1 MKKVLLFVACL
12 FLSSV
17 ISAQVKYEK
26 FESRK
31 LNTTRLLKI
40 KLPKD
45 YDPNSEVKHPV
56 IIVFDGDY
64 LFEPVVGQ
72 VSYQRYFDKMPES
85 IVIGIVQ
92 GYERFYDS
100 YFDEVTGLPIESGAR
115 FYQFVGEELL
125 PYIDEKYN
133 TSKFRVAIGHD
144 IMGNFINS
152 FLVSDQPLF
161 QAYIN
166 LSPDF
171 KGNMDENVA
180 KRIQHVKDDIFYYLA
195 TSDEDISSIRKTVKG
210 LDSQLQTSE
219 NKALTYYFDELKGD
233 SHYTLVTGALSKA
246 IDQIFDIYKPLDEKE
261 LREKVLTYE
270 GTLDEYVEKRYNRI
284 EDLFGIHKPITEDE
298 FEKIVKVADQREDL
312 ESLEKIGKLANKKM
326 PESSLGNYYLA
337 LHSERI
343 GKNKRAVKYYES
355 ALALNETAHIN
366 KDFIMAQVEK
376 LKFVAE
382 DSSEEVEETKE

>member
-1 MKKVLLFVACL
+1 MKKALTFVVCFFIFTAA
-12 FLSSV
+12 FS
-17 ISAQVKYEK
+17 QVKYEK

-31 LNTTRLLKI
+31 LNTTRQLKI
-40 KLPKD
+40 KLPKN

-64 LFEPVVGQ
+64 LFKPVVGQ
-72 VSYQRYFDKMPES
+72 VSYQTYFDEMPES
-85 IVIGIVQ
+85 IVVGIIQ

-125 PYIDEKYN
+125 PYLDANYN

-144 IMGNFINS
+144 VMGNFINS

-166 LSPDF
+166 LSPDL

-180 KRIQHVKDDIFYYLA
+180 NRVKYMKNDVFYYLA
-195 TSDEDISSIRKTVKG
+195 TSDEDIATIRKTVG
-210 LDSQLQTSE
+210 ILDSQLKTSE

-246 IDQIFDIYKPLDEKE
+246 MDQIFDIYKPLDEKE
-261 LREKVLTYE
+261 LKEKVLTYE
-270 GTLDEYVEKRYNRI
+270 GTLDEYVEKRYKRI

-298 FEKIVKVADQREDL
+298 FEKIVKVADQRKDL
-312 ESLEKIGKLANKKM
+312 ESLERIGKLANKKL
-326 PESSLGNYYLA
+326 PASSLGNYYLA
-337 LHSERI
+337 LHAERI
-343 GKNKRAVKYYES
+343 GKTKKAVKYYES
-355 ALALNETAHIN
+355 ALALNETEHFN
-366 KDFIMAQVEK
+366 KDFIMSQVEK
-376 LKFVAE
+376 LKFAADE
-382 DSSEEVEETKE
+382 TSEEVED

>member
-1 MKKVLLFVACL
+1 MKKALTFVALLFVSTIA
-12 FLSSV
+12 FSQ
-17 ISAQVKYEK
+17 IKYEK

-31 LNTTRLLKI
+31 LNTTRQLKI
-40 KLPKD
+40 KLPKN
-45 YDPNSEVKHPV
+45 YDPTSEVKHPV

-72 VSYQRYFDKMPES
+72 VSYQTYFDEMPES
-85 IVIGIVQ
+85 IVVGIVQ

-125 PYIDEKYN
+125 PYLDSKYN

-152 FLVSDQPLF
+152 FLVSDRPLF

-166 LSPDF
+166 LSPDL

-180 KRIQHVKDDIFYYLA
+180 NRVKYMKNDVFYYLA
-195 TSDEDISSIRKTVKG
+195 TSDEDIASIRKIVTA
-210 LDSQLQTSE
+210 LDSQLKTSE
-219 NKALTYYFDELKGD
+219 NKALTYYFDELNGD

-246 IDQIFDIYKPLDEKE
+246 LDQIFDIYKPLDEKE
-261 LREKVLTYE
+261 LKEKVLTYE
-270 GTLDEYVEKRYNRI
+270 GTLDDYVEKRYRRI
-284 EDLFGIHKPITEDE
+284 EDLFGIHKPITEEE
-298 FEKIVKVADQREDL
+298 FEKIVKVADERNDL
-312 ESLEKIGKLANKKM
+312 ASLERLGKLANKKL

-337 LHSERI
+337 LHAEKI
-343 GKNKRAVKYYES
+343 GKNKKAVKFYES
-355 ALALNETAHIN
+355 ALTLNETQHIN

-382 DSSEEVEETKE
+382 ETTEEVKD